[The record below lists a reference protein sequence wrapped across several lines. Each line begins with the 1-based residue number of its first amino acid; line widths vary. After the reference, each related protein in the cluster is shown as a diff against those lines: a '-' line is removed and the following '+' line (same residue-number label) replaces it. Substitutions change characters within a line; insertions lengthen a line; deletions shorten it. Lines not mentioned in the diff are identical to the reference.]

1 MFSSKT
7 AGTGFIENEAGEMMP
22 VSISETLDDDAADS
36 DHEFA
41 IPGGTDISASV
52 DELGAAAGSE
62 PVEMGRGKRLKQQN
76 QLYSDENLKFWEA

>member
-7 AGTGFIENEAGEMMP
+7 AGTGFIENEA
-22 VSISETLDDDAADS
+22 DS
-36 DHEFA
+36 DHKFA
-41 IPGGTDISASV
+41 IPGGTDISVSV

-62 PVEMGRGKRLKQQN
+62 PVEMGHRKRLKRQN